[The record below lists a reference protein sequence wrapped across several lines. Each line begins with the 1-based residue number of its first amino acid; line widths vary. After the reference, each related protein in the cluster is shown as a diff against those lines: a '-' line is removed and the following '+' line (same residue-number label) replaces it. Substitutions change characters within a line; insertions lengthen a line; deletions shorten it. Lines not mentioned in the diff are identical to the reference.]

1 MLTIQHKT
9 HGHCA
14 TICPIADGYLIAYY
28 LHPECSNTQKVQLRY
43 VTTNMSKLLKNEYK
57 VIAQYTFYNKTGN
70 CILIPDPINKSKA
83 TIIYSYF
90 NDTDGTKF
98 PTRNVHR
105 WMYCS
110 NWIAD
115 VTIGTKRQLHYLESN
130 IKIDNIKP
138 FPTQPTT
145 GFLVRINP
153 IKVHDQWLLPMYHE
167 NPCYGQIMKS
177 TNTKDWRTSG
187 HIGLHTPTK
196 LNNKSIQPSLWWDGT
211 TLYSLSRDM
220 SGKGYAWYSE
230 SSDLGESWSEII
242 QTNITNDNNS
252 IAVINDNTKFPYA
265 IWNEGEKRRRLIL
278 GRLQSSFSISPII
291 KLNTLNNASYP
302 NYCIDDNKIHI
313 VHTEYATVGPALIM
327 HHIIDKQE
335 LDNYKDIK
343 RETIIIDENLQ
354 TKRPNEKSHL

>member
-14 TICPIADGYLIAYY
+14 TICPITDGYLIAYY
-28 LHPECSNTQKVQLRY
+28 LHPECSDTQKVQLRY
-43 VTTNMSKLLKNEYK
+43 ITTKNKYK

-70 CILIPDPINKSKA
+70 CVLIPDPINKSKA

-105 WMYCS
+105 WIYCS

-115 VTIGTKRQLHYLESN
+115 ITIPPNNTIQ
-130 IKIDNIKP
+130 IDNIKP

-145 GFLVRINP
+145 GYLVRINP

-167 NPCYGQIMKS
+167 SPCYGQIMKS

-187 HIGLHTPTK
+187 HIGLYTPTK
-196 LNNKSIQPSLWWDGT
+196 LNNKLIQPSLWWDGKI
-211 TLYSLSRDM
+211 LHSLSRDM
-220 SGKGYAWYSE
+220 SGKGYAWYS
-230 SSDLGESWSEII
+230 SSTDLGESWSEITP
-242 QTNITNDNNS
+242 TNITNDNNS
-252 IAVINDNTKFPYA
+252 IAVINDNTKLPYA
-265 IWNEGEKRRRLIL
+265 IWNEGERRRRLIL
-278 GRLQSSFSISPII
+278 GRLEQNLTCIPLIQ
-291 KLNTLNNASYP
+291 LNTLNNASYP

-335 LDNYKDIK
+335 LNNYKDIK

-354 TKRPNEKSHL
+354 TRRPDEKLLF